1 MKIFRAGGTALVVL
15 LILAAVTIKGQSLP
29 IGQPAPEFALGDLQG
44 RSHALNDYRGKF
56 AILTFIS
63 ARCPISKAYQD
74 RIRAI
79 AREYSEKGVVFLGVN
94 SSADETLDEVRRH
107 AADNQLTFPIL
118 KDEGNVAADAY
129 RAERTPKVYVID
141 PAGNLRYQGR
151 IDNSQNPRMVK
162 RQDLR
167 EALNELLAGK
177 TVTVPE
183 TKALGC
189 LIKRVQET
197 PNATAPVV
205 ASQQT
210 APEPKVALIKPAGYG
225 ELIKQS
231 AGKVVVVNFWATWCG
246 PCVAE
251 FPELVKLDAQ
261 LRERGVRFIG
271 ISADDTA
278 EIKTKVIPFLKDQ
291 KARYDNFVQDVE
303 DPQEMIDVVLKDWP
317 GTLPATFVYD
327 KKGNLIY
334 TRLGVFNPETLL
346 AEIEKALKS

>member
-1 MKIFRAGGTALVVL
+1 MKIFRIGGTALVVL
-15 LILAAVTIKGQSLP
+15 MILAAVTIKGQSLP
-29 IGQPAPEFALGDLQG
+29 IGQPAPDFALGDL
-44 RSHALNDYRGKF
+44 RRNPHALKDYRGKF
-56 AILTFIS
+56 VIVAFLS
-63 ARCPISKAYQD
+63 ARCPISKAYQE
-74 RIRAI
+74 RIRSI
-79 AREYSEKGVVFLGVN
+79 AREYGEKDVVFLGIN
-94 SSADETLDEVRRH
+94 SSADESRAEVEGH
-107 AADNQLTFPIL
+107 AAGNLLTFPIL
-118 KDEGNVAADAY
+118 KDEGNVVADAY

-151 IDNSQNPRMVK
+151 IDNSQNPGLVK

-177 TVTVPE
+177 TVTIPE

-189 LIKRVQET
+189 LIKRVQDG
-197 PNATAPVV
+197 PAPTTVV
-205 ASQQT
+205 GPQQP

-251 FPELVKLDAQ
+251 FPELVKLDNQ

-327 KKGNLIY
+327 KKGNLVY
-334 TRLGVFNPETLL
+334 TRLGVFHPETLL
-346 AEIEKALKS
+346 AEIEKALR